1 MIQPTHCD
9 VSRLQQRENIEPMLV
24 AVDDDVIQYEDVVTD
39 MFFFFL
45 REPKIQVRSSK
56 KNTLSC
62 IEFNIGSSRRQT
74 N

>member
-39 MFFFFL
+39 MFFFT
-45 REPKIQVRSSK
+45 RAKKSSEVK
-56 KNTLSC
+56 
-62 IEFNIGSSRRQT
+62 
-74 N
+74 